1 MSRLCPGYVQA
12 MSRLCPGH
20 VAGRSLW
27 PRELNAFRPVCGSSS
42 GMVVFCLFVL
52 LFVGDLIFWIR
63 ILFFVYGPTGEPR
76 VPKKVKMRN
85 ELSVVRSHEARSSSG
100 MSFRVAA
107 RNANIF
113 PYGLSQLACTLFRFA
128 CTVWTLRSK
137 PLALPP
143 PFPPF
148 NDKQKKVTFRT
159 GKVMHRCRKK
169 NHFYLHFCALL
180 SLNGGSGG
188 SPLIFQCFH
197 EA

>member
-107 RNANIF
+107 RNAKMF
-113 PYGLSQLACTLFRFA
+113 PYGLSQLACTLFRIA

-159 GKVMHRCRKK
+159 GKIMHRCRK
-169 NHFYLHFCALL
+169 NSFLPPLL
-180 SLNGGSGG
+180 CSLIIERGVGGF
-188 SPLIFQCFH
+188 PP
-197 EA
+197 